1 MYIDSLKYEEF
12 MLLGKEELNKR
23 FIAIDESEQKHKFN
37 ESNGSELEYTDE
49 GSYSD
54 EAFNADEY
62 LESKRKQTEKN
73 EDWEDTISNRLI
85 YWIYS
90 DEQKVAL
97 RKATGAGM
105 PKAKILE
112 FFRPENSVE
121 KMEEEIEKFISENKK
136 KGGD

>member
-1 MYIDSLKYEEF
+1 MWIMKVW
-12 MLLGKEELNKR
+12 KKTQ
-23 FIAIDESEQKHKFN
+23 AI
-37 ESNGSELEYTDE
+37 T
-49 GSYSD
+49 
-54 EAFNADEY
+54 
-62 LESKRKQTEKN
+62 R
-73 EDWEDTISNRLI
+73 
-85 YWIYS
+85 IYS
-90 DEQKVAL
+90 DEQKAAL